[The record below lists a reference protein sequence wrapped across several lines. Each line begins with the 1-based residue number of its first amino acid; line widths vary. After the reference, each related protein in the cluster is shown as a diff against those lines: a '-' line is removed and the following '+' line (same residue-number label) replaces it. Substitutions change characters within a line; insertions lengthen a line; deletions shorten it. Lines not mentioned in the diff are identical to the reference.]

1 MKLTLQQHWKY
12 SLHMHIIERRI
23 VEDVASLFGLFSE
36 ERYIN
41 IYTHSNTL
49 KKESTNYCFRSTWLI
64 GYRSYY
70 FKTQYKHVFC

>member
-49 KKESTNYCFRSTWLI
+49 KKR
-64 GYRSYY
+64 
-70 FKTQYKHVFC
+70 VD